1 MRIIDYLKNYNEKN
15 IYPFHMPG
23 NKRIGDLNQ
32 FDFTEVDGLDDLYHP
47 EGIIKQALDRIKN
60 LYDTLESYIL
70 VNGSTVGILSA
81 ITSCT
86 KKGDNIL
93 IARNCHKSVYNAVE
107 IWDLKPTYIMPKT
120 INSFM
125 GEITPDA
132 VKKSIENNRNIKV
145 CVVTSPTY
153 EGVVS
158 DIKSIAEVCHKN
170 GVVLIVDEAHGS
182 HLMFH
187 DYFPDSAVQS
197 GADIVIHSTHKTLTS
212 LTGTGLLHICS
223 HRVDKEL
230 VKKRLSTFQTS
241 SPNYLM
247 MCSVDNCICEI
258 IENGEKLFAD
268 YIKKLNNFYLQ
279 CGKLRNIKVYNGENS
294 FAFDKGKIVI
304 TTENTNLSGIELQK
318 VLREKYL
325 IETEMASAQ
334 YIIGMTGIYDTDIG
348 FEKLISALFEIEKE
362 LSLDKKEIFSLN
374 YIPKIREIPG
384 QVEYMK
390 KELVDIEKAVGR
402 ISAEY
407 IYAYPPGIPIVAAGE
422 NFDENVLD
430 TIKFL
435 LKKGVNVVSSSNNL
449 PIKVYCAIDT
459 R

>member
-1 MRIIDYLKNYNEKN
+1 
-15 IYPFHMPG
+15 MPG
-23 NKRIGDLNQ
+23 NKRKGALNE
-32 FDFTEVDGLDDLYHP
+32 FDFTEVYGLDDLYHP
-47 EGIIKQALDRIKN
+47 EEIIKQALDRIKN
-60 LYDTLESYIL
+60 LYNTCESYIL

-81 ITSCT
+81 ITGCT
-86 KKGDNIL
+86 KKGDSIL

-107 IWDLKPTYIMPKT
+107 IWDLKPTYIMPQN

-125 GEITPDA
+125 GEITPEA
-132 VKKSIENNRNIKV
+132 VEKCLENNSDIKV

-158 DIKSIAEVCHKN
+158 DIKSIAKVCHKK

-187 DYFPDSAVQS
+187 NYFPNSAIQS

-223 HRVDKEL
+223 NRVDKEL

-247 MCSVDNCICEI
+247 ICSVDNCICEI

-268 YIKKLNNFYLQ
+268 YTKRLNNFYLQ
-279 CGKLRNIKVYNGENS
+279 CGKLRNIEVYSGENS
-294 FAFDKGKIVI
+294 FAFDKSKIVI
-304 TTENTNLSGIELQK
+304 MTKNTSLSGIELQNI
-318 VLREKYL
+318 LREKYHM
-325 IETEMASAQ
+325 ETEMASAD
-334 YIIGMTGIYDTDIG
+334 YIIGMTSIYDTDSG
-348 FEKLISALFEIEKE
+348 FDRLVSALFEIDKDISCVEKE
-362 LSLDKKEIFSLN
+362 MFSLN
-374 YIPKIREIPG
+374 YIPKIKKIPG
-384 QVEYMK
+384 QVECMK
-390 KELVDIEKAVGR
+390 KELVDIDKAVDR

-407 IYAYPPGIPIVAAGE
+407 IYAYPPGIPIVAVGE
-422 NFDENVLD
+422 IIDENVVT

-435 LKKGVNVVSSSNNL
+435 LKKGVNVVSSSNKL